1 MLPEQQQRILGYFIE
16 EAKDHLNTIEQGL
29 LTLQNT
35 INDRELLKE
44 VYRAAHSVK
53 GGAGMLSL
61 QSIQKTSHLLE
72 DCFKL
77 LEESP
82 VQVDQK
88 LESLFW
94 QVFDALKELL
104 EQLQGPFG
112 LTEDVSNSVMA
123 SLELVAGELRQH
135 LEKLV
140 SSSAAKVSTAAKQR
154 NSQQELLISTFKQEV
169 MEQLRQML
177 QLFKPPA
184 WPNSRPQL
192 EGCCDTLAQMGNH
205 FELSHWCSLIETA
218 KSAIANQ
225 ENTCQTLAPIVIKEI
240 KAAQELVLSGKATQI
255 CVGEQLLALLP
266 IIPAQEEELDF
277 NDLFIEESVA
287 SSEADVDLFAQPL
300 EFTESEPLTTTSN
313 LGRAGKATRSIADH
327 TPRMDAPES
336 QRNPRFADRHG
347 PEVGAAELNT
357 LADLFQ
363 EAVDLDD
370 SWQEEETF
378 SETIVEPVGLE
389 TAINLETDSEFADL
403 FDDISAEQQAT
414 DEDILDFLND
424 EFEEETSSVSSADL
438 TDFALDDTADIFG
451 EKASGEAEDNLTEL
465 FADLPEES
473 ANWDEI
479 TEINEA
485 NLTAEIDQFDDGKT
499 ANSWDEVDFATLEE
513 PENLNSDNSLEIFGL
528 DTQAD
533 FNWETETTE
542 ATTAADS
549 QSEAEFDL
557 ANLFDT
563 DEEILDFA
571 GESSPTSEL
580 EETEAA
586 LTDDLGFFADS
597 NELLNGEVA
606 ENEALAD
613 SFDFGTS
620 NDEFWSEETPEAI
633 ATTDELNENWF
644 AQVANGDNQ
653 EIPVTVDDFSF
664 DAFDP
669 FALDTSASNQ
679 PSEDQ
684 FSWDVPAT
692 ANSTGSLDDLFVLE
706 TEDLGN
712 LAAENSD
719 LSDDLLAVDP
729 FTESTNLNN
738 TENLLPADEFTT
750 HIQGFDNEIGAY
762 LAEEPGME
770 WLADNSTEPS
780 LELFESTPTAE
791 ETFDFGN
798 FDAELTTDSELT
810 TDNFLADISDDGGF
824 DWDAQLTEEIPE
836 TSEAT
841 EWQDLA
847 ELPTEESFDFDGFT
861 GETTESLAELPTE
874 ESFDFD
880 GFTGETTESLAE
892 LPTEESF
899 DFDGFTGETTESL
912 AELPTEESFDFDGFT
927 GETTESLA
935 ELPTEESFDFDGFT
949 GETTESLAEL
959 PTEESF
965 DFDGF
970 TGETTESLAELP
982 TEESFDF
989 DGFTGE
995 TTESLAELPTEESFD
1010 FDGFT
1015 GETTE
1020 SFDFDGFTGETTE
1033 SLAELS
1039 TEESFD
1045 FDGFTGET
1053 TESLAELST
1062 EESFDFDLFAAETAE
1077 SFDFDGFTAET
1088 AESFDFDGLSVEQT
1102 EEFADVDGLEANALV
1117 LDSNSLD
1124 SFDNFDL
1131 ELPGELDT
1139 GYGAGDFDFA
1149 ADVGGTDEFSDL
1161 TALLNDEEAP
1171 AADSTEEVADFADLE
1186 AMLGDE
1192 EPAIAAATNNN
1203 VDAGDNLDFADLEA
1217 MLGDA
1222 PPSVTPAISTAA
1234 ATAAVAAVAS
1244 QKSDD
1249 DMDFSDLESLVAEID
1264 KKPGSSAGNKP
1275 RPSQSTTPKRL
1286 TRGILEQ
1293 TMKVPVKQMDNLS
1306 NLVGELV
1313 VNRNTL
1319 EQEQERLRQF
1329 LDNLLTQVQQ
1339 LSDVGARMQ
1348 DLYERSLLEASLLAS
1363 RRRDRYYNSSFRSYD
1378 QNDSDGNNSSN
1389 SSNNEHSVDY
1399 DPLDLDQFTPFH
1411 TISQEMIELI
1421 VRVRES
1427 TADIEFVTDGTEQV
1441 CRQFRQVT
1449 TQLQEGLTRAR
1460 MVPFGE
1466 IERIFP
1472 LIRYVRDKA
1481 AEFGKQAEIKIEGRE
1496 TLIDK
1501 LILEHFSDPLK
1512 HLVNNAIAHGI
1523 ETPEIRQKAGKSPM
1537 GRITIKAFHQG
1548 NQTVISFSDDGAGI
1562 NVDRV
1567 KQKAIEKRLITRADA
1582 EGMTRQEI
1590 YQLIYHPGFS
1600 TKDEADLLSGKG
1612 VGMDVVLTSLSEIR
1626 GTITTDSNQGKGTT
1640 FTIRL
1645 PLTLSICKAL
1655 CCLSDKA
1662 RVAFPMDGVEDALD
1676 IPKERI
1682 QINAEGSPC
1691 IPWRDTTL
1699 PFKPLSELLA
1709 YNRQLGRAGVY
1720 GGTKEEDVISIV
1732 VLRSPNNLIALQ
1744 VDQVLGEQEIVIKQL
1759 EGPIPKPLGIA
1770 GATVQG
1776 DGRIMPIA
1784 DVLELVD
1791 LSLGVIRNEGIKGW
1805 LCDTDANLIPDQP
1818 KSDPTV
1824 LIVDDSI
1831 TVRELLS
1838 MTFNKTG
1845 YRVEQAR
1852 DGQEA
1857 WDKLKSGLPC
1867 DIIFCDIEMPRMDG
1881 LELLSRLQKDPE
1893 LNHLPVAMLTSRG
1906 ADKHRQMAVQLG
1918 ASGYFT
1924 KPYLEDSLLDAA
1936 SRMLKGEKLVT
1947 SNASA

>member
-94 QVFDALKELL
+94 RVFDALKELL

-112 LTEDVSNSVMA
+112 LTEDVSNNVMA
-123 SLELVAGELRQH
+123 SVELVSNELRQH

-140 SSSAAKVSTAAKQR
+140 SYSAAKVSTAAKQR

-205 FELSHWCSLIETA
+205 FELSNWCSLIETT

-240 KAAQELVLSGKATQI
+240 KAAQELVLTGKATQI

-266 IIPAQEEELDF
+266 VIPDQEEELDF

-287 SSEADVDLFAQPL
+287 SSEADVDLAEISSEQEVDADLFAQPL
-300 EFTESEPLTTTSN
+300 EFTESEPLTNTSN
-313 LGRAGKATRSIADH
+313 LGRTAKATRSIADH
-327 TPRMDAPES
+327 TPRMDGPES
-336 QRNPRFADRHG
+336 KKNPRFADRHG
-347 PEVGAAELNT
+347 PEVGAEELNT

-370 SWQEEETF
+370 SWHQEESF
-378 SETIVEPVGLE
+378 SETKVEPVGLE
-389 TAINLETDSEFADL
+389 TAIGLETDSEFADL

-414 DEDILDFLND
+414 DEDILDFFND
-424 EFEEETSSVSSADL
+424 DFEAETSSVSSANL
-438 TDFALDDTADIFG
+438 TDLGLDETKDSFG
-451 EKASGEAEDNLTEL
+451 EKTSGEAEDNLTEL

-473 ANWDEI
+473 ATWDEI

-485 NLTAEIDQFDDGKT
+485 NLTAEIDQFDGGET
-499 ANSWDEVDFATLEE
+499 ANSWDEADLATIEE
-513 PENLNSDNSLEIFGL
+513 VENVNYDNSLEIL
-528 DTQAD
+528 DWDTQAD

-542 ATTAADS
+542 ATTATDS
-549 QSEAEFDL
+549 QPEAEFDL

-571 GESSPTSEL
+571 METSPTSES
-580 EETEAA
+580 EVTEAA
-586 LTDDLGFFADS
+586 LTEDFGFFAS
-597 NELLNGEVA
+597 ANELLNGEVA
-606 ENEALAD
+606 EEESVAD
-613 SFDFGTS
+613 TFDFGAS

-633 ATTDELNENWF
+633 ATTEELNENWF
-644 AQVANGDNQ
+644 AQVANGNNQ

-679 PSEDQ
+679 QSDDR
-684 FSWDVPAT
+684 FSWDVPIT
-692 ANSTGSLDDLFVLE
+692 ANSTGTLEDLFVLE
-706 TEDLGN
+706 TEDFGN
-712 LAAENSD
+712 FAAESID
-719 LSDDLLAVDP
+719 FGDDLFGVDS
-729 FTESTNLNN
+729 FTENPNLNN
-738 TENLLPADEFTT
+738 TANVLPADEFTT
-750 HIQGFDNEIGAY
+750 NIQDFDNEIGAY
-762 LAEEPGME
+762 LAEEPEIE
-770 WLADNSTEPS
+770 WLTDNSTEPS

-798 FDAELTTDSELT
+798 FDEELTANLELK
-810 TDNFLADISDDGGF
+810 TDNLLADISDDGGF

-841 EWQDLA
+841 VWQDLA
-847 ELPTEESFDFDGFT
+847 ELSTDESFDFDGLS
-861 GETTESLAELPTE
+861 GETPESFAELSTD

-880 GFTGETTESLAE
+880 GLSGETTESFAE
-892 LPTEESF
+892 LSTDESF
-899 DFDGFTGETTESL
+899 DFDGLS
-912 AELPTEESFDFDGFT
+912 
-927 GETTESLA
+927 
-935 ELPTEESFDFDGFT
+935 
-949 GETTESLAEL
+949 
-959 PTEESF
+959 
-965 DFDGF
+965 
-970 TGETTESLAELP
+970 
-982 TEESFDF
+982 
-989 DGFTGE
+989 
-995 TTESLAELPTEESFD
+995 
-1010 FDGFT
+1010 

-1020 SFDFDGFTGETTE
+1020 SF
-1033 SLAELS
+1033 AELS
-1039 TEESFD
+1039 TD
-1045 FDGFTGET
+1045 
-1053 TESLAELST
+1053 
-1062 EESFDFDLFAAETAE
+1062 
-1077 SFDFDGFTAET
+1077 
-1088 AESFDFDGLSVEQT
+1088 ESFDFDGLSVEQT
-1102 EEFADVDGLEANALV
+1102 EEFADVDGLEANALD

-1161 TALLNDEEAP
+1161 TALLNEEEAP
-1171 AADSTEEVADFADLE
+1171 AARTEEVADFADDE

-1203 VDAGDNLDFADLEA
+1203 VDAGDDLDFADLEA
-1217 MLGDA
+1217 MLGDES
-1222 PPSVTPAISTAA
+1222 PSVTPAISTAA
-1234 ATAAVAAVAS
+1234 ATAAVAAVES

-1249 DMDFSDLESLVAEID
+1249 VDFSDLEFMLVDMD
-1264 KKPGSSAGNKP
+1264 KKPGSPAPKP
-1275 RPSQSTTPKRL
+1275 RPTQSATPKRL

-1363 RRRDRYYNSSFRSYD
+1363 RRRDRYYTSSFRSY
-1378 QNDSDGNNSSN
+1378 NDSDSDD
-1389 SSNNEHSVDY
+1389 SSNNENSNHNDHSVDY
-1399 DPLDLDQFTPFH
+1399 DPLEMDRFTSFH

-1466 IERIFP
+1466 IERVFP

-1523 ETPEIRQKAGKSPM
+1523 ETPEVRQKAGKSPT
-1537 GRITIKAFHQG
+1537 GKITIKAFHQG
-1548 NQTVISFSDDGAGI
+1548 NQTVISFSDDGGGI

-1567 KQKAIEKRLITRADA
+1567 KQKAIEKRLISRADA
-1582 EGMTRQEI
+1582 ESMTRQEI

-1662 RVAFPMDGVEDALD
+1662 RIAFPMDGVEDALD
-1676 IPKERI
+1676 IPKERV

-1699 PFKPLSELLA
+1699 PFKPLSELLT

-1791 LSLGVIRNEGIKGW
+1791 LSLGLIRNEGIKGW
-1805 LCDTDANLIPDQP
+1805 LSDTDANLIPDQP

>member
-29 LTLQNT
+29 LTLQST
-35 INDRELLKE
+35 VNDRELLKE

-94 QVFDALKELL
+94 RVFDALKELL

-112 LTEDVSNSVMA
+112 LTEDVAANLMA
-123 SLELVAGELRQH
+123 SVEPVSQELRQH

-140 SSSAAKVSTAAKQR
+140 NTSGKGTATKQR
-154 NSQQELLISTFKQEV
+154 DSQQDLLISTFKQDV

-184 WPNSRPQL
+184 WPDSRSQL
-192 EGCCDTLAQMGNH
+192 EGCCESLAQMGNK
-205 FELSHWCSLIETA
+205 FELSAWCSLMEMA
-218 KSAIANQ
+218 KSAIANS

-240 KAAQELVLSGKATQI
+240 KSAQELVLSGKSTEI
-255 CVGEQLLALLP
+255 CISEQLQALLP
-266 IIPAQEEELDF
+266 VTLPAEEEELNFD
-277 NDLFIEESVA
+277 DLFLEEPAVN
-287 SSEADVDLFAQPL
+287 SETDFDFAATSESEEVDADLFA
-300 EFTESEPLTTTSN
+300 EPEPEPFINTAN
-313 LGRAGKATRSIADH
+313 LGRSGRGSRSIADH
-327 TPRMDAPES
+327 TPRMDSPENPN
-336 QRNPRFADRHG
+336 NPRFADRNG

-357 LADLFQ
+357 LADLFD

-378 SETIVEPVGLE
+378 SDTTVEPEGLE
-389 TAINLETDSEFADL
+389 TQTDLEKDSEFADL
-403 FDDISAEQQAT
+403 FDNISDEEQAT
-414 DEDILDFLND
+414 DDDLLGFLSD
-424 EFEEETSSVSSADL
+424 DFEEETASASPADL
-438 TDFALDDTADIFG
+438 TDLG
-451 EKASGEAEDNLTEL
+451 LGNSGENEEDNLTEL

-473 ANWDEI
+473 MTWEEV
-479 TEINEA
+479 TELPEA
-485 NLTAEIDQFDDGKT
+485 NLTSSIDQFDGAETEDWTIGT
-499 ANSWDEVDFATLEE
+499 EEDFATVEA
-513 PENLNSDNSLEIFGL
+513 ENLDNSLELL
-528 DTQAD
+528 DLENEAEFD
-533 FNWETETTE
+533 WEAETIDV
-542 ATTAADS
+542 TTAENLPPDS
-549 QSEAEFDL
+549 QSETEFDL
-557 ANLFDT
+557 ANLFD
-563 DEEILDFA
+563 DDAELLEFD
-571 GESSPTSEL
+571 GETSITSES
-580 EETEAA
+580 EVTEAA
-586 LTDDLGFFADS
+586 LTDDFGFNDNA
-597 NELLNGEVA
+597 EVA
-606 ENEALAD
+606 EDESLAD
-613 SFDFGTS
+613 TFDFGAS
-620 NDEFWSEETPEAI
+620 NEEFWSEETPEASASEAEIDLFNLEEI
-633 ATTDELNENWF
+633 ADTEADASSQITEENLEF
-644 AQVANGDNQ
+644 GDFTGEDNHETPVA
-653 EIPVTVDDFSF
+653 VDDLSF
-664 DAFDP
+664 DGNWDLMDWESTPTTPAAQTDNTQLDDVFDP
-669 FALDTSASNQ
+669 FALDTSVTNQ
-679 PSEDQ
+679 ESEDP
-684 FSWDVPAT
+684 FAWDVNQT
-692 ANSTGSLDDLFVLE
+692 ADSTGSLDDLFVLE
-706 TEDLGN
+706 TEDSGN
-712 LAAENSD
+712 LAAESID
-719 LSDDLLAVDP
+719 FGDDLFGGDT
-729 FTESTNLNN
+729 FTESTNLASTTNVS
-738 TENLLPADEFTT
+738 PVDEFTT
-750 HIQGFDNEIGAY
+750 QIQDFDNEIAAY
-762 LAEEPGME
+762 VAEEPGME
-770 WLADNSTEPS
+770 WLTDNSTEAS
-780 LELFESTPTAE
+780 LELFDSPAPTTEES
-791 ETFDFGN
+791 FDLGS
-798 FDAELTTDSELT
+798 FDEELTPDSELA
-810 TDNFLADISDDGGF
+810 TDNFLADTSDDGGF
-824 DWDAQLTEEIPE
+824 DWGAELTEELPKP
-836 TSEAT
+836 SEAT
-841 EWQDLA
+841 VWQDFA
-847 ELPTEESFDFDGFT
+847 ELPTEESFDFDGLT
-861 GETTESLAELPTE
+861 AETSEDFAELAIEESFDFDGLTAETSEDFAELPTE

-880 GFTGETTESLAE
+880 GLTAETSEDFAE

-899 DFDGFTGETTESL
+899 DFDGL
-912 AELPTEESFDFDGFT
+912 
-927 GETTESLA
+927 
-935 ELPTEESFDFDGFT
+935 
-949 GETTESLAEL
+949 
-959 PTEESF
+959 
-965 DFDGF
+965 
-970 TGETTESLAELP
+970 
-982 TEESFDF
+982 
-989 DGFTGE
+989 
-995 TTESLAELPTEESFD
+995 
-1010 FDGFT
+1010 
-1015 GETTE
+1015 
-1020 SFDFDGFTGETTE
+1020 
-1033 SLAELS
+1033 
-1039 TEESFD
+1039 
-1045 FDGFTGET
+1045 
-1053 TESLAELST
+1053 
-1062 EESFDFDLFAAETAE
+1062 
-1077 SFDFDGFTAET
+1077 TAET
-1088 AESFDFDGLSVEQT
+1088 SEDASESWLSDLPSAE
-1102 EEFADVDGLEANALV
+1102 AGLEVNALD
-1117 LDSNSLD
+1117 LDTGSLD
-1124 SFDNFDL
+1124 NLDL
-1131 ELPGELDT
+1131 ELPEELDT
-1139 GYGAGDFDFA
+1139 GDGAGDWDFA
-1149 ADVGGTDEFSDL
+1149 ADVGGTDEFGDL
-1161 TALLNDEEAP
+1161 AAMLTEEEVPSVDESA
-1171 AADSTEEVADFADLE
+1171 EVADFADLE

-1192 EPAIAAATNNN
+1192 EPVSVAAPSN
-1203 VDAGDNLDFADLEA
+1203 DAGDDLDFADLEA
-1217 MLGDA
+1217 MLGNESPVA
-1222 PPSVTPAISTAA
+1222 KAAVPAI
-1234 ATAAVAAVAS
+1234 ATATVAAVVS

-1249 DMDFSDLESLVAEID
+1249 DIDFSELESLVADID
-1264 KKPGSSAGNKP
+1264 KKPGSPAASKP
-1275 RPSQSTTPKRL
+1275 RPSQSAPPKRL

-1363 RRRDRYYNSSFRSYD
+1363 RRRDRYYDSSFRSYD
-1378 QNDSDGNNSSN
+1378 RSDSDDSSA
-1389 SSNNEHSVDY
+1389 NEHSNNVDY
-1399 DPLDLDQFTPFH
+1399 DPLEMDRFTSFH

-1427 TADIEFVTDGTEQV
+1427 TADIEFVTDETEQV
-1441 CRQFRQVT
+1441 SRLFRQVT

-1523 ETPEIRQKAGKSPM
+1523 ETPEVRQKAGKVPM
-1537 GRITIKAFHQG
+1537 GKITIKAFHQG

-1562 NVDRV
+1562 NAERV
-1567 KQKAIEKRLITRADA
+1567 KTKAIEKRLISRADA
-1582 EGMTRQEI
+1582 EGMSRQEI

-1600 TKDEADLLSGKG
+1600 TKDEADLLAGKG

-1626 GTITTDSNQGKGTT
+1626 GTITTDSKEGKGTT

-1662 RVAFPMDGVEDALD
+1662 RIAFPMDGVEDALD
-1676 IPKERI
+1676 IPRDRI
-1682 QINAEGSPC
+1682 QTNAEGNPC
-1691 IPWRDTTL
+1691 IPWRDTSL
-1699 PFKPLSELLA
+1699 PFKPLSELLT

-1720 GGTKEEDVISIV
+1720 GGSKEEDVISIV

-1791 LSLGVIRNEGIKGW
+1791 LSLGLIRNEGGKFEFW
-1805 LCDTDANLIPDQP
+1805 NQDAGTGLTSDQP
-1818 KSDPTV
+1818 KPDPTV

-1906 ADKHRQMAVQLG
+1906 ADKHRQMAIQLG

-1947 SNASA
+1947 SNVGA

>member
-29 LTLQNT
+29 LTLQAT

-88 LESLFW
+88 LESMFW

-123 SLELVAGELRQH
+123 SLELVSGELRQH
-135 LEKLV
+135 LQKLV
-140 SSSAAKVSTAAKQR
+140 SSSAGKVSPTKAKD
-154 NSQQELLISTFKQEV
+154 SQQELLIATFKQEV

-192 EGCCDTLAQMGNH
+192 EGCCDTLAQMGNK
-205 FELSHWCSLIETA
+205 FELSAWCGLMETA
-218 KSAIANQ
+218 KGAIANQ

-240 KAAQELVLSGKATQI
+240 KAAQELVLTGKAGQI
-255 CVGEQLLALLP
+255 CVGEQLQALLP
-266 IIPAQEEELDF
+266 VTLPAQEEELDF
-277 NDLFIEESVA
+277 GDLFSEESVVG
-287 SSEADVDLFAQPL
+287 SEADIDFAAISDEEEVDVDLFAEPL
-300 EFTESEPLTTTSN
+300 DFSEPEPLTNTAN
-313 LGRAGKATRSIADH
+313 LGSSGKATRSIADH
-327 TPRMDAPES
+327 TPRMDAPET
-336 QRNPRFADRHG
+336 QRNPRVADRHG

-370 SWQEEETF
+370 NWQEEESF
-378 SETIVEPVGLE
+378 SDTTVEPVGLE
-389 TAINLETDSEFADL
+389 SPTDLETDSEFADL
-403 FDDISAEQQAT
+403 FDSIPAEEQAT
-414 DEDILDFLND
+414 DEDLLGFLSD
-424 EFEEETSSVSSADL
+424 DFEEEDLADL
-438 TDFALDDTADIFG
+438 GLDDDIFG
-451 EKASGEAEDNLTEL
+451 EKTSVETEDNLTEL
-465 FADLPEES
+465 FADLPKES
-473 ANWDEI
+473 ETWDEI
-479 TEINEA
+479 TEVPEA
-485 NLTAEIDQFDDGKT
+485 NLKAGISQFDGAETEDLKDLFAEET
-499 ANSWDEVDFATLEE
+499 TETKNSWNEEDFAPLEE
-513 PENLNSDNSLEIFGL
+513 AENLNSDNSLEFLGL
-528 DTQAD
+528 ENQAD
-533 FNWETETTE
+533 FNWEDETAE
-542 ATTAADS
+542 ATTAEYS
-549 QSEAEFDL
+549 QPEAEFDL
-557 ANLFDT
+557 ANLFDE
-563 DEEILDFA
+563 DEELLDFA
-571 GESSPTSEL
+571 GETSTTSET
-580 EETEAA
+580 EVTEAA
-586 LTDDLGFFADS
+586 LTDDFGFFDDA
-597 NELLNGEVA
+597 NELLTSEVV
-606 ENEALAD
+606 EDESGAD
-613 SFDFGTS
+613 TFDFGTS
-620 NDEFWSEETPEAI
+620 NDELWSEATPEAS
-633 ATTDELNENWF
+633 ATTEELNENWF
-644 AQVANGDNQ
+644 ANDLSANEDNQ
-653 EIPVTVDDFSF
+653 GIPVAIDDLSF

-669 FALDTSASNQ
+669 FALDTSVSNQ
-679 PSEDQ
+679 QSDDR
-684 FSWDVPAT
+684 FAWDVPAT
-692 ANSTGSLDDLFVLE
+692 ADSTGTLDDLFASE

-712 LAAENSD
+712 FAAENLDFGND
-719 LSDDLLAVDP
+719 LFGEEVFA
-729 FTESTNLNN
+729 ESTNLASTANVS
-738 TENLLPADEFTT
+738 PVDEFTT
-750 HIQGFDNEIGAY
+750 YIQEFDTEFGAY
-762 LAEEPGME
+762 QAEEPGME
-770 WLADNSTEPS
+770 WLTDNSTEAS
-780 LELFESTPTAE
+780 LELFESDAPPAE
-791 ETFDFGN
+791 ENFDLGN
-798 FDAELTTDSELT
+798 FDRELAADSELAI
-810 TDNFLADISDDGGF
+810 DDFPAEISDDGF
-824 DWDAQLTEEIPE
+824 DWGAELTEATPK

-841 EWQDLA
+841 VWQDFA
-847 ELPTEESFDFDGFT
+847 ELPTD
-861 GETTESLAELPTE
+861 
-874 ESFDFD
+874 
-880 GFTGETTESLAE
+880 
-892 LPTEESF
+892 
-899 DFDGFTGETTESL
+899 
-912 AELPTEESFDFDGFT
+912 
-927 GETTESLA
+927 
-935 ELPTEESFDFDGFT
+935 
-949 GETTESLAEL
+949 
-959 PTEESF
+959 
-965 DFDGF
+965 
-970 TGETTESLAELP
+970 
-982 TEESFDF
+982 
-989 DGFTGE
+989 
-995 TTESLAELPTEESFD
+995 
-1010 FDGFT
+1010 
-1015 GETTE
+1015 
-1020 SFDFDGFTGETTE
+1020 
-1033 SLAELS
+1033 
-1039 TEESFD
+1039 
-1045 FDGFTGET
+1045 
-1053 TESLAELST
+1053 
-1062 EESFDFDLFAAETAE
+1062 
-1077 SFDFDGFTAET
+1077 
-1088 AESFDFDGLSVEQT
+1088 ESFDFDGLTAEETEDFAELPTDESFDFDGLTAQETEDFAELPTDESFDFDGLTAQETEDFAELPTDDAFDFDGLTAQETEDFAELPTDDAFDFDGLTAEET
-1102 EEFADVDGLEANALV
+1102 EEFADSDGLETNALS
-1117 LDSNSLD
+1117 LDTGSLD

-1131 ELPGELDT
+1131 VPGELEAED
-1139 GYGAGDFDFA
+1139 GVGDWDFA
-1149 ADVGGTDEFSDL
+1149 ANVGETDEFGDL
-1161 TALLNDEEAP
+1161 AALLNEEEAP
-1171 AADSTEEVADFADLE
+1171 ALDRSPDADFADLE

-1192 EPAIAAATNNN
+1192 ELASAAAPNNH
-1203 VDAGDNLDFADLEA
+1203 VDTTDDLDFADLEA
-1217 MLGDA
+1217 MLGDES
-1222 PPSVTPAISTAA
+1222 PSIAKTAIPAAA
-1234 ATAAVAAVAS
+1234 ATAAVAALAS
-1244 QKSDD
+1244 QKLDD
-1249 DMDFSDLESLVAEID
+1249 DIDFSDLESLVAEID
-1264 KKPGSSAGNKP
+1264 KKPGSPAANKP
-1275 RPSQSTTPKRL
+1275 RPTQSTTPKRL
-1286 TRGILEQ
+1286 SRGILEQ

-1363 RRRDRYYNSSFRSYD
+1363 RRRDHYHTSSFRSYGD
-1378 QNDSDGNNSSN
+1378 RDSDD
-1389 SSNNEHSVDY
+1389 SSNNENSNHNDRSVEY

-1427 TADIEFVTDGTEQV
+1427 TADIEFVTDETEQV
-1441 CRQFRQVT
+1441 SRQFRQVT

-1466 IERIFP
+1466 IERVFP

-1523 ETPEIRQKAGKSPM
+1523 ETPEIRQKAGKPAM

-1562 NVDRV
+1562 NADRV
-1567 KQKAIEKRLITRADA
+1567 KTKAIEKRLISRTDA
-1582 EGMTRQEI
+1582 ENMTRQEL

-1626 GTITTDSNQGKGTT
+1626 GTITTDSNQGKGTS

-1662 RVAFPMDGVEDALD
+1662 RIAFPMDGVEDALD
-1676 IPKERI
+1676 IPKDRI
-1682 QINAEGSPC
+1682 KINAEGKPC

-1699 PFKPLSELLA
+1699 PFKPLSELLT

-1744 VDQVLGEQEIVIKQL
+1744 IDQVLGEQEIVIKQL

-1791 LSLGVIRNEGIKGW
+1791 LSLGLIRNEGGKFW
-1805 LCDTDANLIPDQP
+1805 DQDAASATPEQP

-1893 LNHLPVAMLTSRG
+1893 LSHLPVAMLTSRG

>member
-29 LTLQNT
+29 LTLQAT

-112 LTEDVSNSVMA
+112 LTEDVSNNVMSSV
-123 SLELVAGELRQH
+123 ELVSSELRQH

-140 SSSAAKVSTAAKQR
+140 STSAAKVTATKQKD
-154 NSQQELLISTFKQEV
+154 SQQELLISAFKQDV

-184 WPNSRPQL
+184 WPNSRTQL
-192 EGCCDTLAQMGNH
+192 QGCCDTLAQMGNR
-205 FELSHWCSLIETA
+205 FELSSWCGLIETA
-218 KSAIANQ
+218 RSAIGNS

-240 KAAQELVLSGKATQI
+240 KAAQELVLSGKAAEI
-255 CVGEQLLALLP
+255 CIGEQLQALLP
-266 IIPAQEEELDF
+266 VTPAEEEDLDF
-277 NDLFIEESVA
+277 GDLFLEDSA
-287 SSEADVDLFAQPL
+287 TSSESDIVAATSEEEDADLFAQPL
-300 EFTESEPLTTTSN
+300 EFTEPELPTTSN
-313 LGRAGKATRSIADH
+313 LGRTGRPARSIAGR
-327 TPRMDAPES
+327 TPQADSSET
-336 QRNPRFADRHG
+336 QTNPRFADRHG

-370 SWQEEETF
+370 NWQEEETF
-378 SETIVEPVGLE
+378 GDTTVEPVSLE
-389 TAINLETDSEFADL
+389 TVTDLETNSEFADL
-403 FDDISAEQQAT
+403 FDDISAEEQAT
-414 DEDILDFLND
+414 NDDILDFLND
-424 EFEEETSSVSSADL
+424 DFEEKTSPANSADL
-438 TDFALDDTADIFG
+438 TDFDLDDTDDIFG
-451 EKASGEAEDNLTEL
+451 TEKSREAEDNLTEL

-473 ANWDEI
+473 ATWDEV
-479 TEINEA
+479 TEINSA
-485 NLTAEIDQFDDGKT
+485 NLTAQTGLDIAKT
-499 ANSWDEVDFATLEE
+499 SKDFAANSQLE
-513 PENLNSDNSLEIFGL
+513 
-528 DTQAD
+528 
-533 FNWETETTE
+533 
-542 ATTAADS
+542 
-549 QSEAEFDL
+549 EFDL
-557 ANLFDT
+557 ANLFDS
-563 DEEILDFA
+563 DEELLDF
-571 GESSPTSEL
+571 GEETAPSNEL
-580 EETEAA
+580 EVTEAG
-586 LTDDLGFFADS
+586 LTDDFGLFDEANEEVTENQEADT
-597 NELLNGEVA
+597 
-606 ENEALAD
+606 
-613 SFDFGTS
+613 FDFDVS
-620 NDEFWSEETPEAI
+620 NDEFWSDETPEAI
-633 ATTDELNENWF
+633 ATTAQLDDNWF
-644 AQVANGDNQ
+644 AEAANENNQ
-653 EIPVTVDDFSF
+653 EIPTTAQLDDNWFAEAANENNQEIPTIEDLSDLSF

-669 FALDTSASNQ
+669 FADDTSASNQ
-679 PSEDQ
+679 QSNEQ
-684 FSWDVPAT
+684 FTWDVSET
-692 ANSTGSLDDLFVLE
+692 TDNNGSLDDLFALG

-712 LAAENSD
+712 FTSESD
-719 LSDDLLAVDP
+719 FGADLFGTDT
-729 FTESTNLNN
+729 FTESTNLASTANVS
-738 TENLLPADEFTT
+738 PVDEFTT
-750 HIQGFDNEIGAY
+750 HIQEFDNEIGAF
-762 LAEEPGME
+762 LTEEPEME
-770 WLADNSTEPS
+770 WLTDNSSEAS
-780 LELFESTPTAE
+780 LELFESTTPTTE
-791 ETFDFGN
+791 ESFDFGS
-798 FDAELTTDSELT
+798 FDEELTTDSELA
-810 TDNFLADISDDGGF
+810 TDNFLADTADDMGF
-824 DWDAQLTEEIPE
+824 DWGAALTEEIPE

-841 EWQDLA
+841 DWQDLAESPTEESFDFDGLTAEEPDSFA
-847 ELPTEESFDFDGFT
+847 ELPTEESFDFDGLT
-861 GETTESLAELPTE
+861 AE
-874 ESFDFD
+874 ESEEVSALDF
-880 GFTGETTESLAE
+880 
-892 LPTEESF
+892 
-899 DFDGFTGETTESL
+899 
-912 AELPTEESFDFDGFT
+912 
-927 GETTESLA
+927 
-935 ELPTEESFDFDGFT
+935 
-949 GETTESLAEL
+949 
-959 PTEESF
+959 
-965 DFDGF
+965 
-970 TGETTESLAELP
+970 
-982 TEESFDF
+982 
-989 DGFTGE
+989 
-995 TTESLAELPTEESFD
+995 
-1010 FDGFT
+1010 
-1015 GETTE
+1015 
-1020 SFDFDGFTGETTE
+1020 
-1033 SLAELS
+1033 
-1039 TEESFD
+1039 
-1045 FDGFTGET
+1045 
-1053 TESLAELST
+1053 
-1062 EESFDFDLFAAETAE
+1062 
-1077 SFDFDGFTAET
+1077 
-1088 AESFDFDGLSVEQT
+1088 
-1102 EEFADVDGLEANALV
+1102 
-1117 LDSNSLD
+1117 DSNSLD
-1124 SFDNFDL
+1124 SFDNFDA

-1139 GYGAGDFDFA
+1139 GDSAGDWDFT
-1149 ADVGGTDEFSDL
+1149 ADTGETDEFGGL
-1161 TALLNDEEAP
+1161 AAMLNEEEAP
-1171 AADSTEEVADFADLE
+1171 AVNQGEEVAEFADLEAMLDNEEFASAAAPDNNDAADDLDFADLE

-1192 EPAIAAATNNN
+1192 SPSIASVAIPA
-1203 VDAGDNLDFADLEA
+1203 
-1217 MLGDA
+1217 
-1222 PPSVTPAISTAA
+1222 AA
-1234 ATAAVAAVAS
+1234 ATAAVAAAAVVS

-1249 DMDFSDLESLVAEID
+1249 DIDFSDLESLVAEID
-1264 KKPGSSAGNKP
+1264 KKPGSPAANKP
-1275 RPSQSTTPKRL
+1275 RPSQSNTPKRL

-1363 RRRDRYYNSSFRSYD
+1363 RRRDRYYSSNYRSYD
-1378 QNDSDGNNSSN
+1378 QSDSDDDSSN
-1389 SSNNEHSVDY
+1389 KENSHQSEHSVDY
-1399 DPLDLDQFTPFH
+1399 DPLEMDRFTSFH

-1427 TADIEFVTDGTEQV
+1427 TADIEFVTDETEQV

-1466 IERIFP
+1466 IERVFP

-1523 ETPEIRQKAGKSPM
+1523 ETPEVRQKAGKSPT
-1537 GRITIKAFHQG
+1537 GKITIKAFHQG
-1548 NQTVISFSDDGAGI
+1548 NQTVISFSDDGGGI

-1567 KQKAIEKRLITRADA
+1567 KQKAIEKRLISRADA

-1662 RVAFPMDGVEDALD
+1662 RIAFPMDGVEDALD
-1676 IPKERI
+1676 IPKDRV
-1682 QINAEGSPC
+1682 QINAEGNPC

-1699 PFKPLSELLA
+1699 PFKPLSELLT

-1791 LSLGVIRNEGIKGW
+1791 LSLGVIRNEGGKFW
-1805 LCDTDANLIPDQP
+1805 DQDANATSVPDQP

-1947 SNASA
+1947 SNAGA